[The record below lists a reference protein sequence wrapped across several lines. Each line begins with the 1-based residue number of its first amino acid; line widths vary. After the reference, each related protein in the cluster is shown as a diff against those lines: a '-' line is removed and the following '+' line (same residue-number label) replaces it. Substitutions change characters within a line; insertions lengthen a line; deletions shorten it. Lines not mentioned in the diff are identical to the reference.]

1 MRRKLSFPFV
11 LTIELVILAAF
22 VWFLIY
28 LFPTL
33 DPNGYIFYSGAN
45 HIPYLEQYSSHI
57 ALVVIRWIFYVVT
70 ALMMLFM
77 MFTIIGELIRWRTK
91 QGKKPHTLPDSR
103 GGEQVVRFNNHLKYQ
118 HYLVMI
124 FATLAGA
131 IGLCQAFPDWTVG
144 RWFLEGVWGG
154 LEAKRHFHHYFC
166 YVVDG
171 TVLYFFV
178 YLIYKFIIKKEDASA
193 MLPKFQDIK
202 DMMIM
207 NLYILGL
214 REEEPSYGRYT
225 FGQKIDFYLI
235 VVGIPVL
242 SLTGLSMYYTS
253 VSELIIS
260 PLGIAIAAV
269 IHRSVAIFL
278 VWFVLSV
285 HIYYAHLAPNLFPIN
300 TVILTGKMSKA
311 RYEVLFPLDRE
322 RLPEQV
328 TTFDPLKNEAS
339 NLRGGLPHD

>member
-1 MRRKLSFPFV
+1 MLKKLYFPFV
-11 LTIELVILAAF
+11 MLIELIILAAF

-33 DPNGYIFYSGAN
+33 DPKGYLFYDGA
-45 HIPYLEQYSSHI
+45 HHTPYLEQYASHT
-57 ALVVIRWIFYVVT
+57 ALVVIRWVFYVLT
-70 ALMMLFM
+70 AFMMLFM
-77 MFTIIGELIRWRTK
+77 MVTIVGEIIRWQTRQRK
-91 QGKKPHTLPDSR
+91 SSHTLPDAR
-103 GGEQVVRFNNHLKYQ
+103 GGEQVVRFNNHLKVQ
-118 HYLVMI
+118 HYLIMI

-131 IGLCQAFPDWTVG
+131 IGLAQAFPDWTVG
-144 RWFLEGVWGG
+144 SWFLQGVWGG
-154 LEAKRHFHHYFC
+154 LETKRHFHHYFC

-178 YLIYKFIIKKEDASA
+178 YLIYKFLIKKEDASA
-193 MLPKFQDIK
+193 MLPKFQDLK
-202 DMMIM
+202 DMMMM

-214 REEEPSYGRYT
+214 RSEEPSYGRYT

-253 VSELIIS
+253 VSEVILS
-260 PLGIAIAAV
+260 PLGVAIAAV

-285 HIYYAHLAPNLFPIN
+285 HIYYAHLAPDLFPIN

-311 RYEVLFPLDRE
+311 RYESLFPLDNE
-322 RLPEQV
+322 RLQDTGAKPSPQE
-328 TTFDPLKNEAS
+328 S
-339 NLRGGLPHD
+339 N